1 MNNKIKTKYL
11 SRQQG
16 SRQIDYNDY
25 WQGLSTL
32 HTVML
37 HDTIVSQDENDGLM
51 LLPLLFLALLRVS
64 QNSKPI

>member
-16 SRQIDYNDY
+16 SLQIDYNDY

-32 HTVML
+32 HTAML

-51 LLPLLFLALLRVS
+51 LFPLLFLALLRVS